1 MIIYILC
8 LLIETQ
14 NGNFGLIS
22 YDIVPQ
28 LIVVIVTEDAVKFVV
43 SARARTVVVMLGIV
57 FAFHVVVLQGSI
69 MLILA
74 VYESV

>member
-1 MIIYILC
+1 MLNVVGFIVT
-8 LLIETQ
+8 E
-14 NGNFGLIS
+14 NANVGLTA

-28 LIVVIVTEDAVKFVV
+28 LIVVVVTEDAVKVVV
-43 SARARTVVVMLGIV
+43 SAGARTVVVMSGIV

-69 MLILA
+69 MLIVA